1 MNKRIKEKIK
11 KRHGYKSWKRYN
23 DIFKVS
29 IVIQSLDK
37 PNKNGRV
44 YSYSREFIR
53 GAFDNDDDIM
63 ANSFKGDILHP
74 YN

>member
-23 DIFKVS
+23 ISTLIQPLYMPNRNNIVYYRKFK
-29 IVIQSLDK
+29 
-37 PNKNGRV
+37 PR
-44 YSYSREFIR
+44 
-53 GAFDNDDDIM
+53 
-63 ANSFKGDILHP
+63 NSFENDQNILNNIEGEILHQ